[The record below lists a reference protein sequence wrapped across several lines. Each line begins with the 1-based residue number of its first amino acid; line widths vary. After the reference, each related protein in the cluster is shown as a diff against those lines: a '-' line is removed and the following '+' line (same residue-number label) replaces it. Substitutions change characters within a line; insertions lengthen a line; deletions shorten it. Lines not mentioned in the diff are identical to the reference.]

1 MLPFSLDGIWCGRR
15 GWGYISIYSMPRRVP
30 GSNSIKTCWELCVCA
45 PYRDSNGT
53 KMTFFSFLFLILSPF
68 LCFLIVTSFLSNKIN
83 CWELHLFSF
92 FLLLPSFL
100 SSWQSPGNHI
110 LHLSLFINS
119 SPFYFVTLISPVL
132 LPCLW
137 FFFLSLFHGFCFQF
151 CTWDFNMINSY
162 VSSNSTYSSQVTSSI
177 MRASVTTHT
186 GNFKTWNNAL

>member
-30 GSNSIKTCWELCVCA
+30 GSNSIKTCWEIYVCA
-45 PYRDSNGT
+45 PYRDSSST
-53 KMTFFSFLFLILSPF
+53 KMTVSFLFLILSPF
-68 LCFLIVTSFLSNKIN
+68 LCFLIVSKTTTFLSNKIN
-83 CWELHLFSF
+83 CWELCHFVF

-100 SSWQSPGNHI
+100 SSWQGPWNHI

-137 FFFLSLFHGFCFQF
+137 FFFLSLLHGFFLQF
-151 CTWDFNMINSY
+151 CT
-162 VSSNSTYSSQVTSSI
+162 
-177 MRASVTTHT
+177 
-186 GNFKTWNNAL
+186 